1 MTANNSLFGLDHVLM
16 HHGLSMAGQA
26 YVAGYGRGG
35 TREHPQLQGL
45 IGVEQLR
52 AESSAPVIGA
62 VLAGVEVV
70 G

>member
-1 MTANNSLFGLDHVLM
+1 MSMTANNSLFGLDHVLM
-16 HHGLSMAGQA
+16 HGLSMAERA

-45 IGVEQLR
+45 IGVEGG
-52 AESSAPVIGA
+52 VIGA
-62 VLAGVEVV
+62 VLAGVDRGRSLV